1 MKNIRDQQ
9 GAVTLVL
16 VTIIMLAIV
25 MALSISNW
33 VNIQR
38 RGDTQ
43 RRIAV
48 REHYLAQNAIQE
60 MRLRMAEGAIGP
72 CVRNIPQT
80 FTYFIVDGSTVTVQV
95 DCNPFP

>member
-1 MKNIRDQQ
+1 MTNIRDQQ

-16 VTIIMLAIV
+16 VTIIMFAIV

-43 RRIAV
+43 RRIAIK
-48 REHYLAQNAIQE
+48 EHYLAQTAIQE
-60 MRLRMAEGAIGP
+60 TRLRMAEGTIGP
-72 CVRNIPQT
+72 CVRNVPQT
-80 FTYFIVDGSTVTVQV
+80 FTYFTVDGSTITVQV